1 MNKEKPKDIKVE
13 KIIDLAAQLFRKFGY
28 KKTTIDDIAMAAHK
42 GKSSLYYYFKNK
54 EEIFKAVVDKEAGI
68 LVGELKAIID
78 RKDISPQEKLK
89 QYVLHRMQRIQELSN
104 YYDALKSEYLSHYE
118 FIEQIRTKHDETELN
133 FIIQILE
140 EGNKKGAFD
149 IKDTYTAAYAIAMA
163 MKGLEIPMFIKNEIE
178 PTEEKIDY
186 LLNILFKGIEKNN
199 C

>member
-118 FIEQIRTKHDETELN
+118 FIEQIRTKNDETELN

-149 IKDTYTAAYAIAMA
+149 IKDTYTTAYAVAMA

>member
-149 IKDTYTAAYAIAMA
+149 IKDTYTTAYAVAMA

>member
-1 MNKEKPKDIKVE
+1 MHKEKSKDIKVE

-28 KKTTIDDIAMAAHK
+28 KKTTIDDIALAAHK

-68 LVGELKAIID
+68 LADELKAIID
-78 RKDISPQEKLK
+78 RTDLTPQEKLK

-104 YYDALKSEYLSHYE
+104 YYEALKNEFLGHYE

-133 FIIQILE
+133 FIKAILD
-140 EGNKKGAFD
+140 EGNEKGAFD

-163 MKGLEIPMFIKNEIE
+163 MKGLEIPMFIKNEID

-186 LLNILFKGIEKNN
+186 LLNILFKGIEKKN
-199 C
+199 